1 MPERRGR
8 IDFLTFA
15 RLVPVAENRSALA
28 AIQQLAAT
36 ARPTGLHTTGRCS
49 DLLFL
54 HGPPGTGKTHLVSA
68 LVHEVCRQSRGL
80 SVTMMAASDWP
91 GREGEAPAEPQ
102 GVNRLA
108 ARQEPRPP
116 DWFNAD
122 LLESDLLVIEDVQQ
136 LSASAAD
143 ALRRTLD
150 DRQGYQRPTV
160 LTANAGPRHLTS
172 LPERL
177 RSRWTAGLVVGLMPF
192 AEPSRLAIL
201 RDRAQ
206 LRQIAVRPEAL
217 ALLAKMLPGSGRV
230 IDAALDRLAELSR
243 SRPGPVEADVV
254 AEHFGQSIAPSVE
267 RIASQVGRYFKV
279 DARQM
284 RSACRYRNVLLPRQV
299 GMYLARQLTR
309 LSLDAIGEYF
319 GGRDHSTVLHACRK
333 VEAAMAHDAV
343 LSGAVQR
350 LQGELG

>member
-8 IDFLTFA
+8 TDLLTFA

-28 AIQQLAAT
+28 AIQQLTAT
-36 ARPTGLHTTGRCS
+36 AGADGMHTAARCP

-68 LVHEVCRQSRGL
+68 LVDEVCRRSRGL
-80 SVTMMAASDWP
+80 SVATLAAGDWP
-91 GREGEAPAEPQ
+91 TD
-102 GVNRLA
+102 V
-108 ARQEPRPP
+108 
-116 DWFNAD
+116 D
-122 LLESDLLVIEDVQQ
+122 LTESEMLESELLIVEDVQH
-136 LSASAAD
+136 LSAEAAES
-143 ALRRTLD
+143 LTQTLD
-150 DRQGYQRPTV
+150 HRQGHQQPTV
-160 LTANAGPRHLTS
+160 LTANAGPRYLTS

-177 RSRWTAGLVVGLMPF
+177 RSRLTAGLVVALAPLGE
-192 AEPSRLAIL
+192 ASRLTVL
-201 RDRAQ
+201 RDKAQ

-217 ALLAKMLPGSGRV
+217 AELARLLPGSGRA
-230 IDAALDRLAELSR
+230 IDAALDQLVELSR
-243 SRPGPVEADVV
+243 SRPGPVEAADVV
-254 AEHFGQSIAPSVE
+254 EHFGQGVGPTVE
-267 RIASQVGRYFKV
+267 RIASQVGRYFNV

-284 RSACRYRNVLLPRQV
+284 RSASRFRNVLLPRQV
-299 GMYLARQLTR
+299 GMYLARQLTP